1 MKTTHLIFA
10 IFFALT
16 IFSLSS
22 CNKDKE
28 ISKPEIK
35 SFELGNDNSNS
46 AYPGSDL
53 HIEADIVA
61 EGKINRIEI
70 KIHHEGEHGKKFAS
84 YILSEGEW
92 EVDSTYVKFSG
103 LKNTIFHEDL
113 DIPADAETGDYHF
126 HFAVID
132 MEGNKAE
139 VERELEIKLTS
150 PAK

>member
-1 MKTTHLIFA
+1 MKTTHVIFA
-10 IFFALT
+10 MFFTLT

-61 EGKINRIEI
+61 EGKISSIEI
-70 KIHHEGEHGKKFAS
+70 KIHHEGEHGKKTTFS
-84 YILSEGEW
+84 IYEGEW
-92 EVDSTYVKFSG
+92 EVDSTFIKFSG

-139 VERELEIKLTS
+139 VERELEIKLTA
-150 PAK
+150 PVK

>member
-1 MKTTHLIFA
+1 MKTSNVIL
-10 IFFALT
+10 ALFLAAT
-16 IFSLSS
+16 VFSFNA
-22 CNKDKE
+22 CTKDKVV
-28 ISKPEIK
+28 SKPEIK
-35 SFELGNDNSNS
+35 SFELGHDNSGY

-61 EGKINRIEI
+61 EGKISSIEI
-70 KIHHEGEHGKKFAS
+70 KIHHEGDHGKKFAS

-92 EVDSTYVKFSG
+92 EVDSAYIKFSG

-113 DIPADAETGDYHF
+113 DVPADAEAGDYHF

-139 VERELEIKLTS
+139 VERELEIKLTA
-150 PAK
+150 PVK